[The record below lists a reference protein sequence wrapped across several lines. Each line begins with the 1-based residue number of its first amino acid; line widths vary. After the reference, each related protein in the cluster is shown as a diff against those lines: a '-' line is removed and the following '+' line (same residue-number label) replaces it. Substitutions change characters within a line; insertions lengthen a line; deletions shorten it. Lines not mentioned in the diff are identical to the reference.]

1 MANYLITGSS
11 RGLGLALASGLAA
24 SPASQIGTVFA
35 TARQD
40 NSPQLRE
47 LIDKSAGR
55 VGFVQLDVNNTQS
68 IQEAVKS
75 VEGQLQGK
83 GLDVL
88 INNAGIMPITP
99 GGLEA
104 MYVYFWLL
112 FLIIINMLRRL
123 QNRDKLNET
132 FDMNVTS
139 VHNVT
144 RAFLPLLRKSQKKTV
159 VNMYVF
165 QLCFTSSVPEL
176 MRNSS
181 TTLGSI
187 GLAGNFAAM
196 PAPEYKITKAAL
208 NMLTVQYA
216 QACAKEGFTIFS
228 ISPGVRSVSHAILWT
243 FTFTPRI
250 EGRV

>member
-24 SPASQIGTVFA
+24 LPASQVGTIIA

-47 LIDKSAGR
+47 LINKSAGK
-55 VGFVQLDVNNTQS
+55 VDFVQLDVANTQS

-75 VEGQLQGK
+75 VESQLQGK

-88 INNAGIMPITP
+88 INNAGIMPMTP
-99 GGLEA
+99 GGVEA
-104 MYVYFWLL
+104 MYVCCFTA
-112 FLIIINMLRRL
+112 FMIITKILRRL
-123 QNRDKLNET
+123 LNRDKLNET
-132 FDMNVTS
+132 FNMNVTS

-165 QLCFTSSVPEL
+165 HS
-176 MRNSS
+176 N
-181 TTLGSI
+181 
-187 GLAGNFAAM
+187 
-196 PAPEYKITKAAL
+196 YTKYL
-208 NMLTVQYA
+208 FPS
-216 QACAKEGFTIFS
+216 G
-228 ISPGVRSVSHAILWT
+228 
-243 FTFTPRI
+243 
-250 EGRV
+250 